1 MSNDLS
7 LFEKSKQYEYN
18 KILLQNN
25 NNPSICDGIGVN
37 CKQDAKIIII
47 YLMIVFI
54 AIIAT
59 ISLIMNIVY
68 SVNQNKSKN
77 VDDSD
82 VKYIKNTDIKYN
94 EYGNL
99 FVPYII
105 YE

>member
-99 FVPYII
+99 FVPHII